1 MSTLINVAS
10 LTLNPE
16 EARDIAKLI
25 IEKAFTQG
33 ALSESHAIETGV
45 LMKTQIPFAGAIAD
59 TLKKAS
65 GCTPNAGTGVALTQ
79 KYWEPEIFDSR
90 WEHCAGDLNKLF
102 KLFQQASKINPDF
115 YDKIG
120 SQELG
125 LIVALIDQMML
136 GALPTKIWFS
146 DKAGEIQDDGGAFA
160 DTIDID
166 LYNVI
171 DGLWKQI
178 FAEINAGDSN
188 FVDITQNENATYAL
202 QVLPADSAVD
212 YLGAMYDQAD
222 SRLLEQPDAKFYVT
236 RSIADNYRKTLRTK
250 TLGAGFLEVTENG
263 RPQLYF
269 EGIPVM
275 VRSDWDR
282 DIKRLFDNGTKVD
295 KPHRALLTTPNNIPV
310 ATLSTDDFT
319 TLESFY
325 DQYRKSNIID
335 VAFSLDAKFLESYMA
350 VAAY

>member
-1 MSTLINVAS
+1 
-10 LTLNPE
+10 
-16 EARDIAKLI
+16 
-25 IEKAFTQG
+25 
-33 ALSESHAIETGV
+33 
-45 LMKTQIPFAGAIAD
+45 
-59 TLKKAS
+59 
-65 GCTPNAGTGVALTQ
+65 
-79 KYWEPEIFDSR
+79 
-90 WEHCAGDLNKLF
+90 
-102 KLFQQASKINPDF
+102 
-115 YDKIG
+115 
-120 SQELG
+120 
-125 LIVALIDQMML
+125 MML